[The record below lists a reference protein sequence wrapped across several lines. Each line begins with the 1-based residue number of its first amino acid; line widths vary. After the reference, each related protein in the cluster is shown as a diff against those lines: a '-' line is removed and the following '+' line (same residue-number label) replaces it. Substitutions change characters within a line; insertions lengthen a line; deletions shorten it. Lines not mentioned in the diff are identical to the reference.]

1 MNMLRRLIHGKP
13 VVVVSGL
20 PRSGTSM
27 AMRMLQAGGL
37 PTVEDG
43 QRSADV
49 DNPKG
54 YFEDE
59 RVMNLAQEADK
70 SWLREARG
78 RAVKV
83 ISYLLKEL
91 PRSNNYKVILMERD
105 ISEVL
110 ASQSKMLS
118 RRGEEDPIEDDRMA
132 ENYESLVWR
141 VNYLLKRASHMDTLR
156 LHYAEVVQDPEAAAH
171 RIARFLGGSLDVEK
185 MAAAVDPSLYRNR
198 ADRET
203 GQP

>member
-1 MNMLRRLIHGKP
+1 MNALRRILYGKP
-13 VVVVSGL
+13 IIVVSGL

-27 AMRMLQAGGL
+27 AMRMLQAGGV

-43 QRSADV
+43 QRGADV

-59 RVMNLAQEADK
+59 RVMSLAQDADK
-70 SWLREARG
+70 SWLRDARG
-78 RAVKV
+78 KAIKV

-110 ASQSKMLS
+110 ASQRKMLQ
-118 RRGEEDPIEDDRMA
+118 RRGEDDPVEDERMA

-141 VNYLLKRASHMDTLR
+141 VNYLLKRAPHIDTLR
-156 LHYAEVVQDPEAAAH
+156 LQYAQVVREPRVAAR
-171 RIARFLGGSLDVEK
+171 RIAHFLRRPMDVET
-185 MAAAVDPSLYRNR
+185 MAGAVDPSLYRNR
-198 ADRET
+198 AR
-203 GQP
+203 